1 MKERDTQINKHD
13 NNTES
18 KTTIDTETKLR
29 VDELRRYLNYHNQK
43 YYVENSPEI
52 SDYEFDMLLREL
64 QDIESRH
71 PELEDV
77 NSPSKRV
84 GSDLTCVFQS
94 AKHRYSMLSLSN
106 TYTLGE
112 VDDFINK
119 ATEEVGD
126 VKFVCEL
133 KFDGTAISLTY
144 ENNYLTRAVTRGD
157 GVTGDDVTANVRTIR
172 SIPLEIFDEEC
183 PSLFEIRGEI
193 LMPYASFDRL
203 NAEREASGESPFA
216 NARNAAAGSLKQQSS
231 AVVSKRGLD
240 CMLYQIVGN
249 ELPYNSHWQSLEA
262 VKQYGFKVSECR
274 KLCSTLGE
282 IEEFIAYWDKERANL
297 PFATDGVVIKVD
309 SYSAQRQ
316 LGYTA
321 KAPKW
326 AVAYKFKAEQALT
339 KLLSVDFQVGRT
351 GAITPVAN
359 LEAVPLA
366 GTTVKRASLH
376 NAEQIAALDIR
387 LGDMVYVEKG
397 GEIIPKI
404 VGVELSAREGETKP
418 FEYITNCPECG
429 SKLIKIEGEAKHYCP
444 NEAHC
449 RPQIIGRIIHFI
461 RRKAMNIDGL
471 GDETIELLYDNGLVN
486 DIGDLYTLRVEQLS
500 VLPRLGDKSAQN
512 IISSIEGST
521 EVPFERVLFGLGIR
535 FVGETTAK
543 YLASHLRSIEA
554 IMEATHE
561 ELCEAQEV
569 GDKIAKAI
577 INHFSQSENR
587 ELIGRLQQAGVQL
600 SGGEATLLSDSLE
613 GRSFVVSGKFTTL
626 SRDELK
632 ASIEAHGGR
641 NLSAISKSVD
651 FLIAGDKMGPAK
663 LQKAQ
668 KLGVTII
675 SESQFIEMLDSPKEG
690 EKEEAKEKVREEAKV
705 EMKEEVKETIKEQT
719 EYKDGDAKQGS
730 LF

>member
-1 MKERDTQINKHD
+1 MEEEFTRIDKHQT
-13 NNTES
+13 NTES
-18 KTTIDTETKLR
+18 QTTLGTTVKLR
-29 VDELRRYLNYHNQK
+29 VEELRKNLNFHNQK
-43 YYVENSPEI
+43 YYVENAPEI
-52 SDYEFDMLLREL
+52 SDYEFDMMLREL
-64 QDIESRH
+64 QELEREH
-71 PELEDV
+71 PELADI
-77 NSPSKRV
+77 NSPSRRV
-84 GSDLTCVFQS
+84 GSDLTSEFQS
-94 AKHRYSMLSLSN
+94 AKHRYAMLSLSN
-106 TYTLGE
+106 TYTMEELS
-112 VDDFINK
+112 DFIRKVND
-119 ATEEVGD
+119 EVGD

-144 ENNYLTRAVTRGD
+144 EDGALTRAVTRGD

-172 SIPLEIFDEEC
+172 SVPLVLLGEEY
-183 PSLFEIRGEI
+183 PPLFEIRGEI
-193 LMPYASFDRL
+193 LMPYASFERL
-203 NAEREASGESPFA
+203 NAEREAAAENPFA

-231 AVVSKRGLD
+231 AVVAKRGLD
-240 CMLYQIVGN
+240 CMLYQIVGDS
-249 ELPYNSHWQSLEA
+249 LPYNSHWQSLEA
-262 VKQYGFKVSECR
+262 VKKYGFKVSECR
-274 KLCSTLGE
+274 KLCSTLSE

-297 PFATDGVVIKVD
+297 PFATDGVVVKVD
-309 SYSAQRQ
+309 SYSAQRE
-316 LGYTA
+316 LGFTA

-339 KLLSVDFQVGRT
+339 KLTSVDFQVGRT

-387 LGDMVYVEKG
+387 VGDMVYVEKG

-404 VGVELSAREGETKP
+404 VGVELSARAEDTKP
-418 FEYITNCPECG
+418 FEYITNCPECDTR
-429 SKLIKIEGEAKHYCP
+429 LIKIEGEAKHYCP

-449 RPQIIGRIIHFI
+449 PPQIIGRIIHFI

-471 GDETIELLYDNGLVN
+471 GDETVELLYDNKLVTN
-486 DIGDLYTLRVEQLS
+486 IADLYSLRAEQLS

-512 IISSIEGST
+512 IVASIKGST

-554 IMEATHE
+554 IMEATYE

-577 INHFSQSENR
+577 INHFSQNENR
-587 ELIGRLQQAGVQL
+587 ELIERLRQAGVQL
-600 SGGEATLLSDSLE
+600 SAEEATLLSNSLE
-613 GRSFVVSGKFTTL
+613 GRSFVVSGKFVTL

-668 KLGVTII
+668 RLGVTII
-675 SESQFIEMLDSPKEG
+675 SESQFIEMLDSPNEGAKE
-690 EKEEAKEKVREEAKV
+690 EMKEEAKR
-705 EMKEEVKETIKEQT
+705 EVKETVKEQI
-719 EYKDGDAKQGS
+719 EYTDGDAKQGS